1 MLDKEQKELGPPSTP
16 STEAALRRPRVPEWR
31 VVRWGKLGL
40 VWEWIYESLN
50 IEVEI
55 QCFLN
60 WRCFLNT
67 RVRAFVLSCF
77 GLDNLL
83 EFRIGEEAMVRIS

>member
-16 STEAALRRPRVPEWR
+16 SSEAGLRRPLVLEWR
-31 VVRWGKLGL
+31 VVPRGGQIGFG
-40 VWEWIYESLN
+40 VH
-50 IEVEI
+50 
-55 QCFLN
+55 

-67 RVRAFVLSCF
+67 RVRAFVLGCF